1 MKVCAITQRKGG
13 FALSVPQCDI
23 AVFGFSALGGV
34 DFGEEINGKSSK
46 LQTMAAFSAKC
57 GCAVLCGCITDS
69 RGLKRKSVAVASEGR
84 LLGITDMRFVLDDE
98 NYKSGAT
105 VGIYN
110 LHGYRAGVCIDNDL
124 LFPEHIKTLSECGCN
139 LVCVHCENLSNS
151 MAPQLIRSYAYVFG
165 VPIVMVAENVAF
177 FADITGVIA
186 TSNRPVSLFETDL
199 KNCYRVVTSR
209 KRGLSDTCGIDF

>member
-13 FALSVPQCDI
+13 FALPIPQCDI

-34 DFGEEINGKSSK
+34 DFSEEINGKSSK
-46 LQTMAAFSAKC
+46 LQTMAACSAKC
-57 GCAVLCGCITDS
+57 GCAILCGCITDS
-69 RGLKRKSVAVASEGR
+69 RGLKRKSVAVASDGR
-84 LLGITDMRFVLDDE
+84 LLGITDMRFVFDDE
-98 NYKSGAT
+98 NYKSGAA

-110 LHGYRAGVCIDNDL
+110 LHGYKAGVCIDNDL

-139 LVCVHCENLSNS
+139 LVCVHCEDLSNH

-199 KNCYRVVTSR
+199 KNCYKVVTSR
-209 KRGLSDTCGIDF
+209 KRGLSDTCGTDF